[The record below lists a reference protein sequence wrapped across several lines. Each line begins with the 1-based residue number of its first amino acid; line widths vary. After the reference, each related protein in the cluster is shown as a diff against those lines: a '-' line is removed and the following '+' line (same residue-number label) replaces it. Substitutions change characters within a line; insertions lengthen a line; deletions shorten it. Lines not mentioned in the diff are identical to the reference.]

1 MERTPT
7 ACRRRE
13 PRIETA
19 VKIRFAV
26 NGGPEHVSDTIN
38 FTTRS
43 LAIRSHLPV
52 AIGDLVTAHVDYLP
66 PIEGAVARVWGDGF
80 AIALGRDSA
89 ALVTLTRAEEEARE
103 AEAVLDLDA
112 ALVGGAFE
120 HRLTPIDAPHACWLS
135 IISSTPLHMPGRREL
150 LLVTTAPIRPEDIRS
165 AWVLIGEMRSVVR
178 LIGARRRHDH
188 SLILLRIN
196 NWQLQNAR
204 QQPLAVTLVLNTLD
218 AWVASTTPQTVEAHL
233 ADLAAK
239 AA

>member
-1 MERTPT
+1 MERTPH

-13 PRIETA
+13 PRIESA
-19 VKIRFAV
+19 VRIRFSV
-26 NGGPEHVSDTIN
+26 NGGPEQVSDTIN

-52 AIGDLVTAHVDYLP
+52 MLGDQVSAHVEYLP
-66 PIEGAVARVWGDGF
+66 PIEGTVARVWDEGF
-80 AIALGRDSA
+80 AITLAKNSA

-103 AEAVLDLDA
+103 AEAVLDLDT
-112 ALVGGAFE
+112 ALTGGVFE
-120 HRLTPIDAPHACWLS
+120 HRLTPIDAPHACWFS
-135 IISSTPLHMPGRREL
+135 IISSTPLHEPGRREL
-150 LLVTTAPIRPEDIRS
+150 LLVTTAPIRPDDIRS
-165 AWVLIGEMRSVVR
+165 AWLLIGEMRSVVR
-178 LIGARRRHDH
+178 VIGARRRPDH

-204 QQPLAVTLVLNTLD
+204 QQPLAVTLILNSLD
-218 AWVASTTPQTVEAHL
+218 AWVASATPQIVESHL